1 MANPNRVGSSTQDFF
16 GNYRM
21 ASANTVSLATA
32 ANAVVALPILGGG
45 TGGTTDY
52 IVRRIVVHN
61 LTNAAGGAAPSAAN
75 ANVSVGTTNDG
86 ANLVAAVTKL
96 TNLTSGTRYVDLTLD
111 ANAAS
116 NVYTANVLYVNVQT
130 AVENAVVAVRVYG
143 DVGPF

>member
-1 MANPNRVGSSTQDFF
+1 MANPNRVGSSTQDGF
-16 GNYRM
+16 GNFRV
-21 ASANTVSLATA
+21 SAADGVSLATA
-32 ANAVVALPILGGG
+32 ANAVVTLPILGGG
-45 TGGTTDY
+45 TGGTTQY

-61 LTNAAGGAAPSAAN
+61 LTNSAGGTAPSAAI

-96 TNLTSGTRYVDLTLD
+96 TNLTAGTRFVDLTLD

-116 NVYTANVLYVNVQT
+116 NVYTANVLYVNVVT
-130 AVENAVVAVRVYG
+130 AVANAAVSVRVYG

>member
-1 MANPNRVGSSTQDFF
+1 MANPNRVGSNTQDFF
-16 GNYRM
+16 GSYRM
-21 ASANTVSLATA
+21 ASADTVSLATA

-61 LTNAAGGAAPSAAN
+61 LTNAAGGTAPSAAT

-130 AVENAVVAVRVYG
+130 AVANAVVSVRVYG